1 MSRPRVIVVGGAG
14 VFGSRLVRGLLAT
27 TDAEIL
33 LAGRDR
39 AKAEATAKET
49 GAAGAIVLDRLRTT
63 PEDIS
68 GANLVI
74 DAAGPFQ
81 GADFSLA
88 RACIAAG
95 ADYLDLSDARDFVA
109 AFPSLDAEA
118 KAKGVRA
125 FTGASSTPALSHAA
139 LDELTAGWRRI
150 DRLRVGISPANQT
163 PRGRSVIEA
172 ALSWAGGPLRVFEG
186 GQWRDRPGWSKG
198 SSHVLPG
205 LGRRRFRLAETP
217 DHDLLVQRY
226 HPTDEALMTFG
237 QELDVIHFGLAGL
250 SWLRRL
256 GLVRDLRFLASPLHA
271 MSEMLL
277 AFGTAAGGMFVE
289 AWGCDAEDKPIR
301 AEWTL
306 VIGDRIG
313 PYVPTIP
320 ALAMARRLLSGEP
333 ISAGAAPCVGILRLS
348 DMQPDFER
356 HGMATQATTEPAPGP
371 FEMALGPA
379 FETLPAAV
387 KASHRAGPVAH
398 FKGTAKVDGATGL
411 ARLPAA
417 VFGLPHASEV
427 SPVYVEKRTIAPGRE
442 IWKRAIGKSRFQ
454 SEITYK
460 APGQVSERF
469 GPFTFTLAL
478 TTGPEGHIM
487 RITGWRLGPLPLP
500 AFLAPRSLATESQ
513 TNTGRFAFDVPIS
526 APLLG
531 RLTRYR
537 GELVVADAIAERKA
551 R

>member
-14 VFGSRLVRGLLAT
+14 VFGSRLARGLLAT
-27 TDAEIL
+27 TDAEVLI
-33 LAGRDR
+33 AGRDK
-39 AKAEATAKET
+39 AKAEAAVKDT
-49 GAAGAIVLDRLRTT
+49 GASGAVVLDRLRATAT
-63 PEDIS
+63 DLS

-81 GADFSLA
+81 GADLSLA
-88 RACIAAG
+88 RTSIAAG

-186 GQWRDRPGWSKG
+186 GQWRERPGWSKG
-198 SSHVLPG
+198 SSHALPG

-237 QELDVIHFGLAGL
+237 QELDLIHFGLAGL

-277 AFGTAAGGMFVE
+277 PFGTDAGGMFVE
-289 AWGCDAEDKPIR
+289 AWGRDAEDKPTR

-306 VIGDRIG
+306 VIGDCIG
-313 PYVPTIP
+313 PHVPTLP
-320 ALAMARRLLSGEP
+320 ALAMARRLLSGEAIP
-333 ISAGAAPCVGILRLS
+333 TGAAPCVGILRLS
-348 DMQPDFER
+348 DMHPDFHR
-356 HGMATQATTEPAPGP
+356 HGMATASAAESLSGP
-371 FEMALGPA
+371 FEMALGSS

-387 KASHRAGPVAH
+387 KASHRTGPVAH
-398 FKGTAKVDGATGL
+398 FSGTAKVDGATGL
-411 ARLPAA
+411 ARLPAFI
-417 VFGLPHASEV
+417 FGLPHSAPAA
-427 SPVYVEKRTIAPGRE
+427 PVHVEKRTIAPGRE
-442 IWKRAIGKSRFQ
+442 IWKRTIGGARFR
-454 SEITYK
+454 SEIRYK
-460 APGQVSERF
+460 APSQVSERF

-478 TTGPEGHIM
+478 EAGPEAHIM
-487 RITGWRLGPLPLP
+487 RIAGWRLGPIPLP
-500 AFLAPRSLATESQ
+500 RFLAPKSLATESQ
-513 TNTGRFAFDVPIS
+513 TASSRFAFDVPIE

-537 GELVVADAIAERKA
+537 GELDQTLADGATERT
-551 R
+551 

>member
-14 VFGSRLVRGLLAT
+14 VFGSRLVRGLLAA
-27 TDAEIL
+27 TDAEVL
-33 LAGRDR
+33 VAGRDR
-39 AKAEATAKET
+39 AKAKATAKET
-49 GAAGAIVLDRLRTT
+49 GSAGAIVLDRLRAT
-63 PEDIS
+63 PADIS

-81 GADFSLA
+81 GADLSFA
-88 RACIAAG
+88 WAAIAAG
-95 ADYLDLSDARDFVA
+95 ADYLDLSDARDFVV

-139 LDELTAGWRRI
+139 LDEITAGWRRI

-186 GQWRDRPGWSKG
+186 GQWRERPGWSKG

-237 QELDVIHFGLAGL
+237 QELNLIHFGLAGL

-256 GLVRDLRFLASPLHA
+256 GVVRDLRFLASPLHA

-277 AFGTAAGGMFVE
+277 PFGTDAGGMFVE
-289 AWGCDAEDKPIR
+289 AWGRDADDRPTR

-320 ALAMARRLLSGEP
+320 ALAMARRLLSGEA
-333 ISAGAAPCVGILRLS
+333 ILAGAAPCVGILRLS

-356 HGMATQATTEPAPGP
+356 HGMVTQATTEALPGP
-371 FEMALGPA
+371 FDMALGLA

-387 KASHRAGPVAH
+387 KTSHRAGPVAH

-417 VFGLPHASEV
+417 IFGLPHAADAA
-427 SPVYVEKRTIAPGRE
+427 PVHVEKRTTAPGAE
-442 IWKRAIGKSRFQ
+442 IWKRTIGGARFQ
-454 SEITYK
+454 SEISYK
-460 APGQVSERF
+460 APGLVSERF

-478 TTGPEGHIM
+478 TAGSDGHIM
-487 RITGWRLGPLPLP
+487 RITGWRIGPLPLP
-500 AFLAPRSLATESQ
+500 VFLAPKSLATESQ
-513 TNTGRFAFDVPIS
+513 TTAGRFAFDVPIS

-537 GELVVADAIAERKA
+537 GELDQTQADSA
-551 R
+551 